1 MEPKKRGVSI
11 KTAYLLAVAV
21 VIVAV
26 SLSVYFLA
34 GSFGGLSGGSLK
46 MTFLSNGETTGTSS
60 VTATYN
66 LQVALVNPT
75 SINENSLSLSLNS
88 VILNKLTGSFTL
100 SFYSNGIKTV
110 SSGHP
115 VVWLSNAAGGT
126 GYAVFFASSGA
137 ATISK
142 GDILDIMYG
151 NIQISNGTITIN
163 PVPTS
168 TWSNVTISMSYSGY
182 SGVESF
188 KL

>member
-1 MEPKKRGVSI
+1 MGI
-11 KTAYLLAVAV
+11 KTVYLSVAAVI
-21 VIVAV
+21 IVAI
-26 SLSVYFLA
+26 SLSIYFLA
-34 GSFGGLSGGSLK
+34 GNFSGLSGGSLK
-46 MTFLSNGETTGTSS
+46 ITFSSNGETTGTSS

-66 LQVALVNPT
+66 LQIALINPT

-88 VILNKLTGSFTL
+88 VILHESTGSFTL

-115 VVWLSNAAGGT
+115 VVWLSSATGGV
-126 GYAVFFASSGA
+126 GYAVFFASSGP

-142 GDILDIMYG
+142 GDVLDVMYG
-151 NIQISNGTITIN
+151 NIQISNSTITIN

-168 TWSNVTISMSYSGY
+168 TWSNVTISMSYPGY
-182 SGVESF
+182 SGTENF

>member
-1 MEPKKRGVSI
+1 MDI
-11 KTAYLLAVAV
+11 KTVYLSVVAA

-26 SLSVYFLA
+26 SLSIYFLA
-34 GSFGGLSGGSLK
+34 GHFGGSSGGSLK
-46 MTFLSNGETTGTSS
+46 MTFSSNGETTGTSS

-66 LQVALVNPT
+66 LQVILVNPT

-88 VILNKLTGSFTL
+88 VILHKLTGSFTL
-100 SFYSNGIKTV
+100 SFYSNGLKTV

-115 VVWLSNAAGGT
+115 VVWLSNAVGGT
-126 GYAVFFASSGA
+126 GYAVFFASSGP

-142 GDILDIMYG
+142 GDVLDVMYG
-151 NIQISNGTITIN
+151 NIQISSGTITIN

-168 TWSNVTISMSYSGY
+168 TWSNVTIGMSYSGY
-182 SGVESF
+182 SGSESF